1 MPPEHL
7 ISFTVDRDLHQPD
20 MAAVVLTNTDHSYSK
35 TKMGSSVEI
44 KVGKDAK
51 SIYKGEVV
59 GLEPAYTGGEK
70 TRITL
75 RVMNKFHRLLRKR
88 KSMTYADKTDQQI
101 LQQVASDSGLT
112 LEFDGPSITYKHVY
126 QHNQTDMEFMRT
138 RAARIG
144 CHLWCVDT
152 TLYCK
157 KPNLGNDSG
166 VKLDAKQAVSEG
178 PQLRSFT
185 PRLSSAPTLS
195 KVTVKGWN
203 PETKELITGTA
214 SAQSS
219 PLGDNNASSSASDF
233 GDNEGFTVD
242 HPIWSAEEANALAAA
257 HLQDTAL
264 KYMTGE
270 VEAVGDPVFE
280 LATVITVTVN
290 TEASDA
296 FNGKYYV
303 AGISYRHIAGGK
315 GKDGG
320 FVSLLRL
327 QRDAQEGS
335 HT

>member
-1 MPPEHL
+1 
-7 ISFTVDRDLHQPD
+7 
-20 MAAVVLTNTDHSYSK
+20 
-35 TKMGSSVEI
+35 
-44 KVGKDAK
+44 
-51 SIYKGEVV
+51 
-59 GLEPAYTGGEK
+59 
-70 TRITL
+70 
-75 RVMNKFHRLLRKR
+75 MNKFHRLLRKR
-88 KSMTYADKTDQQI
+88 KSVTYADKTDQQI
-101 LQQVASDSGLT
+101 LTQVASDSGLT
-112 LEFDGPSITYKHVY
+112 LQYKGPSITYKHVY

-144 CHLWCVDT
+144 CHLWCVGT
-152 TLYCK
+152 TLYCMQ
-157 KPNLGNDSG
+157 PDLGKDSG
-166 VKLDAKQAVSEG
+166 IKLDAKQAVSEG

-214 SAQSS
+214 SAQKS
-219 PLGDNNASSSASDF
+219 PLGDNNASGSSSEF

-290 TEASDA
+290 TEASDT

-320 FVSLLRL
+320 FVSMLRL
-327 QRDAQEGS
+327 LRDAQEGS
-335 HT
+335 H